1 MKTPW
6 DDERR
11 KRIGYEII
19 DACDY
24 GHVPETII
32 ALAMVAGCLIQN
44 QIPERHREK
53 IIEAFLAQLRG
64 TIDQHEP
71 GHA

>member
-1 MKTPW
+1 MLREK
-6 DDERR
+6 
-11 KRIGYEII
+11 IGYEII

-24 GHVPETII
+24 GHVPETIL

-44 QIPERHREK
+44 QVPPRHREK
-53 IIEAFLAQLRG
+53 IIEAFMLQLHS